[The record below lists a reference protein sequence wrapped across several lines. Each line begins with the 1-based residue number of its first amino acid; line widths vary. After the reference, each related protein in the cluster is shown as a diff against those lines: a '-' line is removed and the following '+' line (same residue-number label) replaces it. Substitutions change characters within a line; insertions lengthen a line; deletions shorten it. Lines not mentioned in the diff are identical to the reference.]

1 MTEISDTSARFARFV
16 AETRLDH
23 VPGVVIHEAKR
34 SLVNF
39 FATAISGSRDRP
51 FEIALRSMS
60 RFSGVQQ
67 ATLIGRTERV
77 DTLSAAFLNAVSANV
92 SDFDDTHLPTVIH
105 PAATIAPAVFAL
117 AEMNPIRG
125 ADLLLAFVLGVD
137 IECRIGSAIS
147 PAHYRRGWH
156 ITTTCGV
163 FGSAMAAGKL
173 LQLDSSRLV
182 WALANAAT
190 QSSGLVE
197 SLGHDSK
204 SLSVGNSARNGLWSA
219 LLAADGFAGP
229 EHPIE
234 GRFGFFNALG
244 EKPDRAL
251 LLDGLGSNW
260 ELSKNTYKAYPGG
273 IVIHPVIDGAL
284 DLRREY
290 SIAPSEIERIV
301 VSGNPLLSDR
311 ADRPH
316 VTSGREAQVSVQ
328 HSVAAAILFGKLGLE
343 EYTDDC
349 VRDPAV
355 LDLRRKVEL
364 KQDPNIPVQAVVVEI
379 FMKDGS
385 AAHRASVAAA
395 RGSLQRPLSDAELED
410 KLFTL
415 GGAFVPRDALRR
427 LADGIWKLD
436 SMQDAA
442 GLLSLLRPAGI

>member
-1 MTEISDTSARFARFV
+1 MTEISDTSACFARFV
-16 AETRLDH
+16 AETDFDH
-23 VPGVVIHEAKR
+23 IPSAVIHEAKR

-39 FATAISGSRDRP
+39 FATSVSGCRDRP

-60 RFSGVQQ
+60 RFSGGQQ
-67 ATLIGRTERV
+67 ATLIGRAERV

-105 PAATIAPAVFAL
+105 PAATIAPAVFAF
-117 AEMNPIRG
+117 AEMNPVRG

-173 LQLDSSRLV
+173 LQLDSARLV

-204 SLSVGNSARNGLWSA
+204 SLSIGNSARNGLWSA
-219 LLAADGFAGP
+219 LLAADGFDGP
-229 EHPIE
+229 QHPIE

-244 EKPDRAL
+244 EKPDRAI
-251 LLDGLGSNW
+251 LLDGLGASW
-260 ELSKNTYKAYPGG
+260 ELSKNTYKPYPGG
-273 IVIHPVIDGAL
+273 VVIHPVVDCVLEA
-284 DLRREY
+284 RRTH

-328 HSVAAAILFGKLGLE
+328 HSVAAAMLFGKLGLE

-364 KQDPNIPVQAVVVEI
+364 KQDAGIPVQAAAVEV
-379 FMKDGS
+379 FMKDGL
-385 AAHRASVAAA
+385 AHPASVAAA
-395 RGSLQRPLSDAELED
+395 RGSSQRPLSDVDLED

-415 GGAFVPRDALRR
+415 GGVFLPRDALRR
-427 LADGIWKLD
+427 LADAIWELE
-436 SMQDAA
+436 SLQDASA
-442 GLLSLLRPAGI
+442 LLSFVRPA